1 MTRTC
6 RWPRILLAAFLL
18 LALLPVATAQAQ
30 GKTYNLAMIA
40 DFSGPYAD
48 VMKPMVAARNAVVDW
63 WNAEVGAKLGIKLG
77 YKAYDTRYDAAQVA
91 SLWPGIKSELNPVM
105 VLGLGGPDVAA
116 LQQRLPDDKIPML
129 MSTGGYGFA
138 WRPGSWVFNPRPTYT
153 HELAGAVEW
162 YHGKIGKKGKL
173 KIAAVSS
180 EASPA
185 YVDIHRGLQA
195 YAAASDKAEI
205 VEVIIAEVQP
215 TDLTPQIRRAVN
227 AGAEVFLVP
236 TNTAAVVATK
246 RALQA
251 IGKKIPVVTSSHN
264 GLLFSGKAA
273 GGLAQME
280 GDFEVYAMALA
291 TESGP
296 AFEFYKK
303 LKDKYGF
310 KADWNVLAVQG
321 IEQGLF
327 GVRALENAIKKMGG
341 DKVTGQA
348 VRDAVI
354 GMPITSES
362 TFGYLPDLT
371 FSEEAPMPTSGTV
384 NIGTVEGG
392 KFKAAALGV
401 PYPQIKKW

>member
-1 MTRTC
+1 MTRIGC
-6 RWPRILLAAFLL
+6 WSRILLAALL
-18 LALLPVATAQAQ
+18 LVALPGADASAQ
-30 GKTYNLAMIA
+30 GKTYNVAMIA

-63 WNAEVGAKLGIKLG
+63 WNAEVGTKLGVKLG

-138 WRPGSWVFNPRPTYT
+138 WKPASWVFNPRPTYT
-153 HELAGAVEW
+153 HELAGGVEW

-173 KIAAVSS
+173 KIAVVSS

-195 YAAASDKAEI
+195 YAAASDKVEI
-205 VEVIIAEVQP
+205 VETIIAEIQP
-215 TDLTPQIRRAVN
+215 ADLTPQIRRVVG
-227 AGAEVFLVP
+227 AGIELLLVP
-236 TNTAAVVATK
+236 GNTAQVVAAK

-251 IGKKIPVVTSSHN
+251 IGKKVPVVTSSHN

-291 TESGP
+291 VESGP

-341 DKVTGQA
+341 DKLTGQA

-362 TFGYLPDLT
+362 TFGYLPDLK
-371 FSEEAPMPTSGTV
+371 FSESDPLPTSGTV

-392 KFKAAALGV
+392 KFKAAAQGV

>member
-48 VMKPMVAARNAVVDW
+48 VMKPLVAARNAVVDW
-63 WNAEVGAKLGIKLG
+63 WNAEVGAKLGVKLG

-129 MSTGGYGFA
+129 MSTGAYGFA
-138 WRPGSWVFNPRPTYT
+138 WKPGSWVFNPRPTYA

-162 YHGKIGKKGKL
+162 YHGKLGKKGKL
-173 KIAAVSS
+173 KIAVVSS

-185 YVDIHRGLQA
+185 YVDIYRGLQA

-205 VEVIIAEVQP
+205 VEGIIAEVQP
-215 TDLTPQIRRAVN
+215 TDLTPQVRRAVS
-227 AGAEVFLVP
+227 AGAEVFLVA

-291 TESGP
+291 TETGP

-310 KADWNVLAVQG
+310 KADWNVLSVQG

-354 GMPITSES
+354 GIPITSES
-362 TFGYLPDLT
+362 TFGYLPDLR
-371 FSEEAPMPTSGTV
+371 FSEDAPMPTSGTV
-384 NIGTVEGG
+384 NIGTIEGG